1 MNSTQRSETT
11 MQLTPTPYGSN
22 RQHLNFEYQD
32 EKEMNIWLQQRYIDL
47 TVPDDFMSAPAFYP
61 TQVTDTYLED
71 VQEVLQDLTGIDDL
85 GKILKSYGKKDLDD
99 LKMSVAMTNLPMTK
113 WQWEHVVWWIGRI
126 DFLKPFASVFWEW
139 RINGAELCHMDG

>member
-1 MNSTQRSETT
+1 MNSTQRSETI
-11 MQLTPTPYGSN
+11 MQLTPTPHGN
-22 RQHLNFEYQD
+22 NIQHVKIEHPVLNGIDD
-32 EKEMNIWLQQRYIDL
+32 EKEMKKWLQQRSIHHIVSDS
-47 TVPDDFMSAPAFYP
+47 VMSPH
-61 TQVTDTYLED
+61 TTDPYLED